1 MLEGNR
7 LNGVIYLHRII
18 ETRMRG
24 TAIRN
29 NRMFRKLC
37 GDEAFKN
44 IILATTFWE
53 DVSEKDGERR
63 EEELCQTLDF
73 WGDMVTKGAKIYRL
87 YNNRQSGLELLE
99 QISGNSKVTLNSQDE
114 MVNQRKS
121 VSDTDA
127 ANQQKELLERAEREM
142 EGQRKAEK
150 DRLLREARIAE
161 IEREKRLRREREE
174 LERIAEAAWKR
185 DKQEQA
191 RLLRKVQERYDKQR
205 REEEPEWKRQEEI
218 RRRERREMEH
228 RMREEQ
234 RRREEHI
241 ARERAEAEAERKRR
255 QEFRRK
261 QQEEKEEMDRKE
273 RKRLAEIEAKRQAEY
288 VCKGVKPEWPCDN
301 CGGSV
306 SKYLYYRKSNS
317 R

>member
-1 MLEGNR
+1 M
-7 LNGVIYLHRII
+7 NGVIYLHRII